1 MATEEQLDKLLESLG
16 KLTATQADVL
26 ASLLKKDKAMASA
39 GGALG
44 KAISGSNALDASLK
58 KLNSTV
64 KLTTDQFNALNK
76 AMGGLGAGVGSFV
89 EGMEVATD
97 KVGKSADEFSKAV
110 SNNSKTFN
118 KSVNESGDKFEV
130 LKKRLAGQ
138 IDGQQDLAK
147 NIGESGDKFSELKE
161 RLGHLGDGVNKGG
174 SMFGKSTSMIG
185 SAAGYVGEKLK
196 NVGNAITSTFKS
208 IISGGS
214 NFTPSKLVDSLITPV
229 LGEIPIFGKLLA
241 GASGILGTLI
251 GYFEET
257 FNAFRTLT
265 SSGYQAGANLGD
277 LQKAAA
283 ATGLTLTEFQGFI
296 TSNSQALSN
305 FGAGVNAGVD
315 KFNKVF
321 QPIIAP
327 LGKYNSE
334 LKGLGY
340 TTSEMQGVI
349 GSFIEMTNA
358 TGESQRLSN
367 EQLTQS
373 AIEVMREVDTVA
385 RLTGKTREAI
395 AKELAAT
402 AKQTPAVERMMQ
414 LLGPEVAKRA
424 GLAMTALG
432 DSPALKAG
440 FLEAITTGGKVI
452 GPELSKIASQMPG
465 LTRDIMEY
473 GRVIS
478 EGGTV
483 SNEQIQQMMARAK
496 QEAESR
502 GLNSQAI
509 AQAMQLGAANGNLN
523 DMLLA
528 LNEVT
533 RYSVKDLSN
542 LNKGAGASVQ
552 AMVTFEQIMSEIS
565 RIFRSIFLPT
575 LETGLMPA
583 LKMFAGMLED
593 TKERVGDFGPK
604 IQAAAEGLATRLA
617 MLFDEEGRSK
627 VFGEVKGYLKLLL
640 AELIDAMSGTLLGK
654 ALGATKSK
662 AEVVRAEGRADIA
675 AGEAE
680 AAQRKA
686 DYKAG
691 GETRGLERERAR
703 LQREIKAEQ
712 DAAAAGGRSVDAT
725 AVGDRERRIAEIT
738 KQIDSLAAD
747 AASKSADAQKAIQ
760 EANAK
765 AAAAKLEVETAQQ
778 KAERVDAAGTV
789 GGTAAA
795 VGGTAAVAGLYALAG
810 GAAATGVGIPLA
822 AALALAAGGISYF
835 LGKGAA
841 ASAAE
846 KGSVF
851 ATGGIADMPTQG
863 GLALLH
869 GREAVVPLPDGNS
882 IPVTMTETKTVGAP
896 ADSVNNR
903 ELIFQVAQL
912 NERMDKL
919 IAINEEQHDV
929 LGRQLRIAK
938 DMSPL

>member
-1 MATEEQLDKLLESLG
+1 MATEEQLDKLIESLG

-26 ASLLKKDKAMASA
+26 GSLLKKDKALQNA

-58 KLNSTV
+58 KLSSTV
-64 KLTTDQFNALNK
+64 KLTTDQFDALNK
-76 AMGGLGAGVGSFV
+76 SMGGLSSGVNKFAGHMEDAGV
-89 EGMEVATD
+89 
-97 KVGKSADEFSKAV
+97 KVSKSAGELSKRV
-110 SNNSKTFN
+110 TENNKSFN
-118 KSVNESGDKFEV
+118 KN
-130 LKKRLAGQ
+130 
-138 IDGQQDLAK
+138 ID
-147 NIGESGDKFSELKE
+147 ESGDKFSELKQQ
-161 RLGHLGDGVNKGG
+161 LGTLGDSANKGG
-174 SMFGKSTSMIG
+174 SMFGKSTGIIG
-185 SAAGYVGEKLK
+185 SAAGYVGNKLTT
-196 NVGNAITSTFKS
+196 VANAVTNTFKN
-208 IISGGS
+208 IIAGGS
-214 NFTPSKLVDSLITPV
+214 NFTPSKLVDGLITPV
-229 LGEIPIFGKLLA
+229 LGQIPIFGKLLA
-241 GASGILGTLI
+241 GASGILGVLI

-265 SSGYQAGANLGD
+265 STGYQAGANLGD

-296 TSNSQALSN
+296 MSNSQSLAN

-315 KFNKVF
+315 RFNKVF
-321 QPIIAP
+321 QPIIGP

-340 TTSEMQGVI
+340 TTAEMQGVI
-349 GSFIEMTNA
+349 GSFIEMTVS
-358 TGESQRLSN
+358 TGEAQRLSN

-373 AIEVMREVDTVA
+373 AIEVLREIDTVA

-402 AKQTPAVERMMQ
+402 AKQTPAIERMMQ

-424 GLAMTALG
+424 GLAMASLG
-432 DSPALKAG
+432 DSPLLKAG
-440 FLEAITTGGKVI
+440 FMEAITTGGKVI
-452 GPELSKIASQMPG
+452 GPELAKIAAQMPG
-465 LTRDIMEY
+465 LTKDIMEY

-496 QEAESR
+496 QEAEMR
-502 GLNSQAI
+502 GLSSQAI
-509 AQAMQLGAANGNLN
+509 AQAIQLGASNGNLN
-523 DMLLA
+523 DAILA
-528 LNEVT
+528 LNEVFK
-533 RYSVKDLSN
+533 YSQKDLNN

-552 AMVTFEQIMSEIS
+552 AMVTFEQVMGEIS

-583 LKMFAGMLED
+583 IKMFAGMLED
-593 TKERVGDFGPK
+593 TKAKLGDFGPA
-604 IQAAAEGLATRLA
+604 IQSAAEGLATRLA
-617 MLFDEEGRSK
+617 MLFDAEGREK
-627 VFGEVKGYLKLLL
+627 LFGEIKGYLKLLM
-640 AELIDAMSGTLLGK
+640 AELVDALSGTLLGK
-654 ALGATKSK
+654 ALGASKSK
-662 AEVVRAEGRADIA
+662 ADAMRAEGRADIA
-675 AGEAE
+675 LSEAE
-680 AAQRKA
+680 IAKRQT
-686 DYKAG
+686 DYKQG
-691 GETRGLERERAR
+691 GDYRQLEREKAR
-703 LQREIKAEQ
+703 LQREINQEVSS
-712 DAAAAGGRSVDAT
+712 AAAGGRSVDAT
-725 AVGDRERRIAEIT
+725 AVADRERRINEIT
-738 KQIDSLAAD
+738 EQMKAAADKANATAD
-747 AASKSADAQKAIQ
+747 AANKAVD

-765 AAAAKLEVETAQQ
+765 AAAAKREVETANQ

-841 ASAAE
+841 VSAAE

-851 ATGGIADMPTQG
+851 GDGGIADMPTSG

-869 GREAVVPLPDGNS
+869 GKEAVVPLPDGNS
-882 IPVTMTETKTVGAP
+882 IPVTLNETKTTATPGE
-896 ADSVNNR
+896 SVNNR

-938 DMSPL
+938 DMHPL